1 MKSSQ
6 ANLDTIMESEVAT
19 LKGTKWGEMAVNIN
33 RFEPGAD
40 LSPLL
45 AQVSTGSCPVPH
57 WGYLIEGSWT
67 VGYTD
72 GSTETINA
80 GEVFYVPPKHDRV
93 FTETGC
99 LMAEFS
105 PAAESAAFLEE
116 VAPLLA
122 E

>member
-1 MKSSQ
+1 MKSTQ
-6 ANLDTIMESEVAT
+6 ADLDTIMESEVAT
-19 LKGTKWGEMAVNIN
+19 LKGTQWGEMAVNIN

-80 GEVFYVPPKHDRV
+80 GEVYYMPSGHDRV

-105 PAAESAAFLEE
+105 PAAESAAFMEE

>member
-1 MKSSQ
+1 MKSTQ

-19 LKGTKWGEMAVNIN
+19 LKGTQWGEMAVNIN
-33 RFEPGAD
+33 RFESGAD

-67 VGYTD
+67 VGYND

-80 GEVFYVPPKHDRV
+80 GEVFYLPSGHDRV

-105 PAAESAAFLEE
+105 PAAASAAFMAE

>member
-1 MKSSQ
+1 MKSTQ
-6 ANLDTIMESEVAT
+6 AELDTIMESEVAT
-19 LKGTKWGEMAVNIN
+19 LKGIQWGDMVVNIN

-45 AQVSTGSCPVPH
+45 AQVSAGSCPVPH

-80 GEVFYVPPKHDRV
+80 GEVYYMPAGHDRV
-93 FTETGC
+93 LTETGC
-99 LMAEFS
+99 LMVEIS